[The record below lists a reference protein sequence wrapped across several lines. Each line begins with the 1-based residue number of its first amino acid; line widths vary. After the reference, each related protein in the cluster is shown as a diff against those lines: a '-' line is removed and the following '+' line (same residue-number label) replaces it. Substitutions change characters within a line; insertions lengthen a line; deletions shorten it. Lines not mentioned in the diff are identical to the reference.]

1 MHISS
6 IDELQN
12 VFHQQI
18 PITNHLGLQVS
29 SYENE
34 TLRLFAPLQE
44 NINHKASAFGGSI
57 YSVCV
62 LAGWGLLYL
71 KMKEEGLKGHIVIY
85 ESNISYQQSIT
96 SDFTSECRL
105 ENQADFERF
114 LNIYKRKKKAK
125 LRLTSRI
132 LIEDETCVEFNG
144 TYVVHT

>member
-71 KMKEEGLKGHIVIY
+71 KMKEGLFPIL
-85 ESNISYQQSIT
+85 S
-96 SDFTSECRL
+96 
-105 ENQADFERF
+105 
-114 LNIYKRKKKAK
+114 
-125 LRLTSRI
+125 LRTM
-132 LIEDETCVEFNG
+132 
-144 TYVVHT
+144 